1 MAISE
6 QKNQLISWIQA
17 LNNESA
23 INQKMKLRNK
33 MDDESDENEIWDTLS
48 NEEKGLI
55 ERGLEDIESGR
66 THSNQSVRKLYE
78 RYL

>member
-1 MAISE
+1 
-6 QKNQLISWIQA
+6 
-17 LNNESA
+17 
-23 INQKMKLRNK
+23 MKLRNK

-48 NEEKGLI
+48 NEEIASI

-66 THSNQSVRKLYE
+66 THSNQSLRKLYE